1 MGSTQSEE
9 RTMVFRRKKK
19 NDTSNIKNRER
30 CFFTCEKNDTS
41 NQKPQRPGGVCEF
54 PAKTPTFYRRLQLAA
69 HFADVQRERFFL
81 KCFSRKKKGNTCR
94 KLEWNSFVCFAV
106 DEENCREQAIQ
117 QRKGK
122 NGTRRKLKLSFLS
135 ELLCLLFKLNV

>member
-1 MGSTQSEE
+1 M
-9 RTMVFRRKKK
+9 
-19 NDTSNIKNRER
+19 
-30 CFFTCEKNDTS
+30 
-41 NQKPQRPGGVCEF
+41 VCEF
-54 PAKTPTFYRRLQLAA
+54 PAKTPAFYRRLQLAA